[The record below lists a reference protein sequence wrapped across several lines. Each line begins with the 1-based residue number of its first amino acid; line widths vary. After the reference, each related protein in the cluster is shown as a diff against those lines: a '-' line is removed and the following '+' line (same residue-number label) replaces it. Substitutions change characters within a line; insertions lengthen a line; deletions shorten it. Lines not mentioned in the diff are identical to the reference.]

1 MFLPDV
7 GDKSGRPGRLA
18 LGHLGNIGERER
30 IEKLAHVCSR
40 CTPDGEQDTL
50 PFVVA
55 RLVGVRFTEIS
66 SGDGAV
72 DGPDDLGELDVAG
85 ISGQDI
91 APADTTLRAD
101 EAGTLEREENLFKVR
116 LWEHC
121 PFCDLANRRRR
132 GLGM

>member
-1 MFLPDV
+1 MSVTNQDGQ
-7 GDKSGRPGRLA
+7 GDSPLA
-18 LGHLGNIGERER
+18 ISAISASENE
-30 IEKLAHVCSR
+30 SR
-40 CTPDGEQDTL
+40 NSRMCAPAAPQIGEQDTL